1 MFSLKKI
8 FQKTKIIEK
17 IGYNDANSTDS
28 ILFIH
33 IPKNAGTAVSKALG
47 FESTSHIKASEIKEE
62 FGINIFE
69 DKCSFAIVRNPVD
82 RFLSLYNYAR
92 MDISY
97 YHNNIE
103 PENSIYGKHLDY
115 ELLKNSSLL
124 ECAQYLQKGMLKH
137 DLHWNHWEPQYNWV
151 YDVNSNQRLVKK
163 IYNFENLQELA
174 KDMDSMF
181 NCKFELNEINIS
193 NKKEDNKVL
202 DIETISIIKE
212 YYKKDFELFDY
223 K

>member
-1 MFSLKKI
+1 MFSFKKI
-8 FQKTKIIEK
+8 FIKDNLSKKSII
-17 IGYNDANSTDS
+17 NANFTDN

-47 FESTSHIKASEIKEE
+47 FKSTSHIKASEIKEE

-69 DKCSFAIVRNPVD
+69 DKFSFAIVRNPID

-97 YHNNIE
+97 YHNNIK
-103 PENSIYGKHLDY
+103 PEKSIYGKHFDY

-124 ECAQYLQKGMLKH
+124 DCAQYLKKGILKH

-151 YDVNSNQRLVKK
+151 YDIQNNQKLVSK
-163 IYNFENLQELA
+163 IYKFENLEELA
-174 KDMDSMF
+174 NDLNRMF
-181 NCKFELNEINIS
+181 DCKFELSEINKS

-212 YYKKDFELFDY
+212 YYKKDFEFFDY
-223 K
+223 Q